1 MTTPSSTKRGSA
13 SGGDRMQHPTPKAS
27 ATAERGDKKGHY
39 RPIAKEFRHDGF
51 TFRQIV
57 REGDVAVY
65 EQTWNGCAN
74 PSVAYE
80 VVRIRRREAREI
92 KGKIIEAAEV
102 YPRPEAWGVDG
113 WTVTTLDAAYEKL
126 RALRSGQ

>member
-1 MTTPSSTKRGSA
+1 
-13 SGGDRMQHPTPKAS
+13 MQHPTSKTS

-57 REGDVAVY
+57 REGDVALY

-113 WTVTTLDAAYEKL
+113 FTLSDRDAAFARL
-126 RALRSGQ
+126 REVAAQC

>member
-1 MTTPSSTKRGSA
+1 MKPSRAKRGPA
-13 SGGDRMQHPTPKAS
+13 FGGDRMQHPTPKAS

-74 PSVAYE
+74 PTWLTRLSASGAVKL
-80 VVRIRRREAREI
+80 AR
-92 KGKIIEAAEV
+92 
-102 YPRPEAWGVDG
+102 
-113 WTVTTLDAAYEKL
+113 L
-126 RALRSGQ
+126 RAKS